1 MNRSLNRFGSLLL
14 AAAITAGLGT
24 PTRAQQIWSAD
35 GVAAGGTGT
44 WTASSTTWLPGPAAW
59 TAGQTGVFSG
69 TSGTITLPTSIDVA
83 SGLRF
88 EADGFRV
95 TFSQAG
101 DPGDNFVFSNALN
114 LQGTPT
120 IEVGPAAVAT
130 IATLLTG
137 SAGFTKTGQ
146 GGLNLVNPFSTFS
159 GDLVIDE
166 GTVFAGGNG
175 VPAAAGAAIYNYH
188 NGNNGALGQLSG
200 PAAAGRQ
207 ILVNAGGT
215 LDFIGDD
222 TFGDRSAAVTPVTLV
237 ADAGLITNGPVV
249 NNNGTPVNTGFQGA
263 FNLLGPVALSDGTL
277 RSTWGKFKPTG
288 SEADFPGF
296 QAFAFRSTVTSSG
309 SSSIESQLNQTPAF
323 GGFHL
328 GGGIADP
335 APTFDV
341 TDGTLT
347 VSAVLLDKPA
357 SDAGEAGGSRN
368 NIRSGFTKS
377 GAGTMVLSGANEY
390 TGDTT
395 LAGGTLQLA
404 ADGSLRFAVNTDT
417 GLFNAIGGSAGSL
430 LLDGTFFLDLDDA
443 STAPGTSWTLVDG
456 TAITEVYGGSFAI
469 DSSLGSFSASGG
481 EWTLVAGG
489 NTWTFEQSGGTL
501 SVVPEPSTFVM
512 AAAALTGL
520 LTIGRRVR
528 CSWEKAGRGRSGR
541 AMSPAAG

>member
-1 MNRSLNRFGSLLL
+1 
-14 AAAITAGLGT
+14 
-24 PTRAQQIWSAD
+24 
-35 GVAAGGTGT
+35 
-44 WTASSTTWLPGPAAW
+44 
-59 TAGQTGVFSG
+59 
-69 TSGTITLPTSIDVA
+69 
-83 SGLRF
+83 
-88 EADGFRV
+88 
-95 TFSQAG
+95 
-101 DPGDNFVFSNALN
+101 
-114 LQGTPT
+114 
-120 IEVGPAAVAT
+120 
-130 IATLLTG
+130 
-137 SAGFTKTGQ
+137 
-146 GGLNLVNPFSTFS
+146 
-159 GDLVIDE
+159 
-166 GTVFAGGNG
+166 

-215 LDFIGDD
+215 LDFIGDA
-222 TFGDRSAAVTPVTLV
+222 TFGDGAAAVTTVTVV
-237 ADAGLITNGPVV
+237 ADAGLITNGPIV
-249 NNNGTPVNTGFQGA
+249 NNNGTPVNEGFQGA
-263 FNLLGPVALSDGTL
+263 FTRFGPLQLNSGTL
-277 RSTWGKFKPTG
+277 RSTWGKYNPSDDG
-288 SEADFPGF
+288 PNPEAFPGF

-309 SSSIESQLNQTPAF
+309 SSSIESQLDQTPAF

-456 TAITEVYGGSFAI
+456 TAINEVYGGSFAI

-501 SVVPEPSTFVM
+501 SVVPEPSSFVM
-512 AAAALTGL
+512 AAAALAGL
-520 LTIGRRVR
+520 LAIGRRGR
-528 CSWEKAGRGRSGR
+528 RSWAMAGRGRSGG